1 MRVRFMSRA
10 RYFLRSALLLTC
22 GVTACALGASLA
34 TGCSS
39 KPHGGEAEAAAEV
52 TNPGE
57 VTLEASKIKAAGIE
71 VQPVDEQPVEDT
83 IVTSGTVTF
92 DDLKV
97 AHIYSPVSGRVT
109 QIFAQLGA

>member
-1 MRVRFMSRA
+1 MSRA
-10 RYFLRSALLLTC
+10 RYFLRSALLVAC
-22 GVTACALGASLA
+22 GALGALGA
-34 TGCSS
+34 GC
-39 KPHGGEAEAAAEV
+39 KPHKADSEASAPAG
-52 TNPGE
+52 NPGE
-57 VTLEASKIKAAGIE
+57 VLLSPDKIAAAGIV
-71 VQPVDEQPVEDT
+71 VQPVEEQPVEDT